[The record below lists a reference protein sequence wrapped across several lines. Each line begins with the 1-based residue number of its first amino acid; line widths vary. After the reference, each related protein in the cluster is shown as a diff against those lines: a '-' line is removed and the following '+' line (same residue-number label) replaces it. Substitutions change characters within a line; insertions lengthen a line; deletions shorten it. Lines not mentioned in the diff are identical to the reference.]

1 MSGAVAKTYKLD
13 ASSEGCT
20 GLFFRKRNSDGS
32 FSTDGDGKWPR
43 NGFVFQVR
51 RSSAAARVTSCSG
64 RVFGRLH
71 SSTAETSDSLAL
83 RAPQGVEEVPGWVR
97 LVDQA
102 DKWLPVS
109 GHGNVYLHEQK

>member
-1 MSGAVAKTYKLD
+1 MSGAAVKTYKLD

-20 GLFFRKRNSDGS
+20 GLYFRKRNSDGS
-32 FSTDGDGKWPR
+32 FSTDGDVKWPR

-51 RSSAAARVTSCSG
+51 RSSAAARVTSCG
-64 RVFGRLH
+64 ERVFGPPH
-71 SSTAETSDSLAL
+71 VAGGTSDCLAL
-83 RAPQGVEEVPGWVR
+83 RAPQGVEEVPGWVH